1 MFDKLKCNFTKFNYC
16 MSHLNLGYML
26 IIRRC
31 NKVKVLIINE
41 NKTGDTLIHTN
52 LARNNIDILNI

>member
-1 MFDKLKCNFTKFNYC
+1 